1 MVNISLQ
8 FTAGGFHATPWG
20 RHVNEGAVEWPP
32 SQWRLLRAL
41 ISIWHLKYRNEI
53 DRKELSD
60 IVEQLSELP
69 EYHLPPAA
77 LKGTRHYM
85 PGHAH
90 REGVKTDVSLVLDTA
105 VSLSKEEK
113 VNFYWADVL
122 LSENQN
128 QVLKRLVEGLGY
140 LGRAESWVEAKLES
154 TIPEINCSLI
164 EFDDSEKVVSSCC
177 FSTSEFTEWHNQSL
191 SEVDVKKFS
200 EKKQKDY
207 DKGKDISKTKFT
219 KNDTKKAISEIP
231 ASLLDALEVST
242 ADIRKSGW
250 STAPALKQVIYYRKR
265 DCFDSKPVSRQGT
278 HNRITVVRYAVFSA
292 VLPRI
297 TDAVSVGERVRIA
310 LMSIS
315 GKQNDGQVPA
325 VFSGKTRNGIPLQ
338 TNHQHG
344 YYLSES
350 CSGGGRVSH
359 ITVYSKEGFNR
370 KATKALLSIRKVWG
384 RSGYDLQLIPV
395 ELGSPEELGGI
406 RITKGKSPLMASST
420 DWESVTPFYPAR
432 HPKPKVENKQSAL
445 EWYKFM
451 EQYYAGEVL
460 RELKNAGFPKPQEVQ
475 ILTERGIVLDGHFT
489 SLVKFNAKRN
499 GTGIKATIS
508 PVVVKLKFSEPV
520 QGPIAI
526 GYSAHYGLGCFR
538 PAGNLCL

>member
-32 SQWRLLRAL
+32 SQWRMLRAL
-41 ISIWHLKYRNEI
+41 ISIWHLKFRDEI

-60 IVEQLSELP
+60 IIEQLSELP

-90 REGVKTDVSLVLDTA
+90 REGVKTDVSLILDTA
-105 VSLSKEEK
+105 VSLGKEER
-113 VNFYWADVL
+113 VNFYWSDVL
-122 LSENQN
+122 LNENQN
-128 QVLKRLVEGLGY
+128 QVLKRLVEGLSY

-154 TIPEINCSLI
+154 TIPEINCSPV

-177 FSTSEFTEWHNQSL
+177 FSASEFTEWHKQRL
-191 SEVDVKKFS
+191 SEVDVMKLS
-200 EKKQKDY
+200 EKRQKDY
-207 DKGKDISKTKFT
+207 ARGKDITKTKYT
-219 KNDTKKAISEIP
+219 KNDMKKAFDEIP
-231 ASLLDALEVST
+231 SSLLDALEVST
-242 ADIRKSGW
+242 SDIRKNGW
-250 STAPALKQVIYYRKR
+250 STAPALKQVVYYRKR
-265 DCFDSKPVSRQGT
+265 DCFDSKPVSRLGT
-278 HNRITVVRYAVFSA
+278 HNRVTVVRYAVSSA

-297 TDAVSVGERVRIA
+297 TDAVSVGERIRIA

-315 GKQNDGQVPA
+315 GKQNNGQVPT
-325 VFSGKTRNGIPLQ
+325 VFSGKTSNGMPLQ

-350 CSGGGRVSH
+350 CRGGGRVSH
-359 ITVYSKEGFNR
+359 ITVFSKEGFNR
-370 KATKALLSIRKVWG
+370 EAMNALLSIRKVWG
-384 RSGYDLQLIPV
+384 RGGYDLQLIPV
-395 ELGSPEELGGI
+395 ESGSPEELGGVNI
-406 RITKGKSPLMASST
+406 SKGKSPLMALST
-420 DWESVTPFYPAR
+420 DWESVTPFYPTR
-432 HPKPKVENKQSAL
+432 HPKPMTENKRSPV
-445 EWYKFM
+445 EWFNFM
-451 EQYYAGEVL
+451 KKYYAGEVL
-460 RELKNAGFPKPQEVQ
+460 RELKNAGFPHPLEVQ
-475 ILTERGIVLDGHFT
+475 ILTKRGIVLDGHFT

-499 GTGIKATIS
+499 GTGIKATIP
-508 PVVVKLKFSEPV
+508 PVAVKLKFSEPV

-538 PAGNLCL
+538 PAGN

>member
-32 SQWRLLRAL
+32 SQWRILRAL
-41 ISIWHLKYRNEI
+41 ISIWHLKYRDEI

-60 IVEQLSELP
+60 IIELLSELP

-90 REGVKTDVSLVLDTA
+90 REGVKIDVSLVLDTA
-105 VSLSKEEK
+105 VSLGKKEK

-122 LSENQN
+122 LSANQN
-128 QVLKRLVEGLGY
+128 QILKRLVEGLGY

-154 TIPEINCSLI
+154 SIPEINCSLV
-164 EFDDSEKVVSSCC
+164 EFDGSEKVVSSCC
-177 FSTSEFTEWHNQSL
+177 FSASEFTEWHKQSL
-191 SEVDVKKFS
+191 SEVDQMKFS

-207 DKGKDISKTKFT
+207 ARGKDISRTKFT
-219 KNDTKKAISEIP
+219 KNDMKKAFDEIP
-231 ASLLDALEVST
+231 SSLLDALEVST
-242 ADIRKSGW
+242 SDIRKNGW
-250 STAPALKQVIYYRKR
+250 STAPALKQVVYYRKR
-265 DCFDSKPVSRQGT
+265 DCFDSKPVSKQGI
-278 HNRITVVRYAVFSA
+278 HNRVTAVRYAVSSA
-292 VLPRI
+292 VLPRM
-297 TDAVSVGERVRIA
+297 TDAVSVGERTRIA

-315 GKQNDGQVPA
+315 GKQNDGLVPT
-325 VFSGKTRNGIPLQ
+325 VFSGKTRNGMPLQ

-350 CSGGGRVSH
+350 CCGNGRISH
-359 ITVYSKEGFNR
+359 ITVFSKEGFTR
-370 KATKALLSIRKVWG
+370 EATKALLSIRKVWG
-384 RSGYDLQLIPV
+384 RGGYDLKLIPV
-395 ELGSPEELGGI
+395 ELGSPEELGGMKQG
-406 RITKGKSPLMASST
+406 KGKSPLMASGT

-432 HPKPKVENKQSAL
+432 HPKPKKKNKQSVS
-445 EWYKFM
+445 EWFNFM
-451 EQYYAGEVL
+451 KQYYTDEVL
-460 RELKNAGFPKPQEVQ
+460 RELKNAGFPKPQKVK

-520 QGPIAI
+520 QGPIVI

-538 PAGNLCL
+538 PTGNLCL